1 LQAGSY
7 REILKTML
15 DATNRSEAVTL
26 PDFLR
31 GEILS
36 RPFVKICG
44 VTNPQDAVAA
54 IEYGADAVGFNLFPG
69 SKRFLQL
76 DSARDW
82 ISALPPQIAR
92 VAVGV
97 NPALAEA
104 EDWLAG
110 DLFHALQLH
119 GKSWYSLA
127 TRLVSTGKPLI
138 AAIQVRDDTR
148 QPFDLDWFPGFAVMF
163 DGYRE
168 GDFGG
173 TGETFRWELLSRY
186 EIGKPLILAG
196 GLRPENVQAAIKM
209 ARPYAVDVAT
219 GVESRPGKKDHAKM
233 RDFIAAV
240 RGSAP

>member
-1 LQAGSY
+1 
-7 REILKTML
+7 ML
-15 DATNRSEAVTL
+15 DASNRSEANAL

-31 GEILS
+31 GAIRS

-44 VTNPQDAVAA
+44 VTNPQDALAA
-54 IEYGADAVGFNLFPG
+54 IEFGADAIGFNLFPG

-76 DSARDW
+76 DSARGW

-97 NPALAEA
+97 NPALAEV
-104 EDWLAG
+104 EGWLAG

-119 GKSWYSLA
+119 GQSWYPLA
-127 TRLVSTGKPLI
+127 TRLVAMGKPLI
-138 AAIQVRDDTR
+138 AAIQVRDDTH
-148 QPFDLDWFPGFAVMF
+148 QPFDVEWFPGFAVMF

-173 TGETFRWELLSRY
+173 TGETFPWARLSRLK
-186 EIGKPLILAG
+186 IDKPLILAG
-196 GLRPENVQAAIKM
+196 GLRPENVQAAIKITS
-209 ARPYAVDVAT
+209 PYAVDVAT
-219 GVESRPGKKDHAKM
+219 GVESGPGKKDHTKM

-240 RGSAP
+240 RQTAP

>member
-1 LQAGSY
+1 ML
-7 REILKTML
+7 EI
-15 DATNRSEAVTL
+15 TNRSQTVAL

-31 GEILS
+31 GTVRS

-44 VTNPQDAVAA
+44 VTNPDDALAA
-54 IEYGADAVGFNLFPG
+54 IDSGADALGFNLCPD
-69 SKRFLQL
+69 SKRFLHL
-76 DSARDW
+76 DSARGW

-97 NPALAEA
+97 NPVLSEV

-119 GKSWYSLA
+119 GQSWYPL
-127 TRLVSTGKPLI
+127 TTQLVASGKPLI
-138 AAIQVRDDTR
+138 GAIQVRADAS
-148 QPFDLDWFPGFAVMF
+148 QPFDLERFSGFAVLF

-173 TGETFRWELLSRY
+173 TGETFSWALLSRFK
-186 EIGKPLILAG
+186 IDKPLILAG
-196 GLRPENVQAAIKM
+196 GLRPENVQAAIE
-209 ARPYAVDVAT
+209 ATSPYAVDVAT
-219 GVESRPGKKDHAKM
+219 GVESRPGKKDYFKM

-240 RGSAP
+240 RVAG

>member
-1 LQAGSY
+1 
-7 REILKTML
+7 ML
-15 DATNRSEAVTL
+15 EAINRSQSVAL

-31 GEILS
+31 GAMGS

-44 VTNPQDAVAA
+44 VTNPNDAQAA
-54 IEYGADAVGFNLFPG
+54 IESGVDALGFNLFPG

-76 DSARDW
+76 DSAREW

-97 NPALAEA
+97 NPVLSEV

-110 DLFHALQLH
+110 NLFHALQLH
-119 GKSWYSLA
+119 GQSWYPLA
-127 TRLVSTGKPLI
+127 TQLVATGKPLI
-138 AAIQVRDDTR
+138 AAIQVRLGTL
-148 QPFDLDWFPGFAVMF
+148 QPFDVEWFSGFAVMF

-173 TGETFRWELLSRY
+173 TGETFPWALLTKFK
-186 EIGKPLILAG
+186 IDKPLILAG
-196 GLRPENVQAAIKM
+196 GLRAENVQAAIE
-209 ARPYAVDVAT
+209 ATNPYAVDVAT

-240 RGSAP
+240 REGS

>member
-1 LQAGSY
+1 
-7 REILKTML
+7 ML
-15 DATNRSEAVTL
+15 DAPNRSEAVAL

-54 IEYGADAVGFNLFPG
+54 IEFGADAVGFNLFPG
-69 SKRFLQL
+69 SKRFLHL

-97 NPALAEA
+97 NPTLAEV

-127 TRLVSTGKPLI
+127 TRLVATGKPLI
-138 AAIQVRDDTR
+138 AAIQVHDDIR
-148 QPFDLDWFPGFAVMF
+148 QPFELDWFPGFALMF

-173 TGETFRWELLSRY
+173 TGETFRWELLSGY
-186 EIGKPLILAG
+186 KIGKPLILAG
-196 GLRPENVQAAIKM
+196 GLRPENVRAAIRM

-219 GVESRPGKKDHAKM
+219 GVESRPGTKDHAKM

-240 RGSAP
+240 RGVAP

>member
-1 LQAGSY
+1 
-7 REILKTML
+7 ML
-15 DATNRSEAVTL
+15 DATNRSQTVVL

-31 GEILS
+31 GAMRS

-44 VTNPQDAVAA
+44 VTNSQDALAA
-54 IEYGADAVGFNLFPG
+54 IEFGADAVGFNLFPG

-119 GKSWYSLA
+119 GQSWYPLA
-127 TRLVSTGKPLI
+127 TRLVATGKPLI
-138 AAIQVRDDTR
+138 AAMQVPADFR
-148 QPFDLDWFPGFAVMF
+148 QPFDVEWFPGFAVMF

-173 TGETFRWELLSRY
+173 TGETFPWAILGRFKFD
-186 EIGKPLILAG
+186 KPLILAG
-196 GLRPENVQAAIKM
+196 GLRSDNVQAAITM
-209 ARPYAVDVAT
+209 TSPYAVDVAT

-240 RGSAP
+240 RAAP

>member
-1 LQAGSY
+1 
-7 REILKTML
+7 ML
-15 DATNRSEAVTL
+15 DATNRSEAVAL

-31 GEILS
+31 GAMRS

-44 VTNPQDAVAA
+44 VTNPNDALAA
-54 IEYGADAVGFNLFPG
+54 IESGADAVGFNLFPG

-97 NPALAEA
+97 NPALAEV
-104 EDWLAG
+104 EGWLAG

-119 GKSWYSLA
+119 GQNWYPLA
-127 TRLVSTGKPLI
+127 TRLVATGKPLI
-138 AAIQVRDDTR
+138 AAIQVRDDSR
-148 QPFDLDWFPGFAVMF
+148 QPFDVEWFSGFAVMF
-163 DGYRE
+163 DGYRA

-173 TGETFRWELLSRY
+173 TGETFPWAVLSRFK
-186 EIGKPLILAG
+186 IDKPLILAG
-196 GLRPENVQAAIKM
+196 GLRPENVQAAIRM
-209 ARPYAVDVAT
+209 TSPYAVDVAT

-240 RGSAP
+240 RGVL

>member
-1 LQAGSY
+1 
-7 REILKTML
+7 ML
-15 DATNRSEAVTL
+15 DATNRSEAVAL

-36 RPFVKICG
+36 RPFIKICG
-44 VTNPQDAVAA
+44 VTNPQDALAA
-54 IEYGADAVGFNLFPG
+54 IESGADAVGFNLFPG

-97 NPALAEA
+97 NPPLAEVG
-104 EDWLAG
+104 DWLAG

-119 GKSWYSLA
+119 GQSWYPLA
-127 TRLVSTGKPLI
+127 TRLVATGKPLI

-148 QPFDLDWFPGFAVMF
+148 QPFDVDWFPGFAVMF

-168 GDFGG
+168 SDFGG
-173 TGETFRWELLSRY
+173 TGETFPWAVLSRFKV
-186 EIGKPLILAG
+186 GKPLILAG

-209 ARPYAVDVAT
+209 TRPYAVDVAT
-219 GVESRPGKKDHAKM
+219 GVESRPGKKDPAKM
-233 RDFIAAV
+233 RDFIAAA
-240 RGSAP
+240 RGVL

>member
-1 LQAGSY
+1 
-7 REILKTML
+7 ML
-15 DATNRSEAVTL
+15 EAINRSQAVAL

-31 GEILS
+31 GAVRS

-44 VTNPQDAVAA
+44 VTNPDDALAA
-54 IEYGADAVGFNLFPG
+54 IESGADALGFNLFPG

-76 DSARDW
+76 DSAREW

-97 NPALAEA
+97 NPVLAEV

-119 GKSWYSLA
+119 GQSWYPLA
-127 TRLVSTGKPLI
+127 TGLVATGKPLI
-138 AAIQVRDDTR
+138 AAIQVRLDTS
-148 QPFDLDWFPGFAVMF
+148 QPFDVEWFPGFAVLF

-173 TGETFRWELLSRY
+173 TGETFPWALLARFK
-186 EIGKPLILAG
+186 IDKPLILAG
-196 GLRPENVQAAIKM
+196 GLRAENVEAAIE
-209 ARPYAVDVAT
+209 ATSPYAVDVAT
-219 GVESRPGKKDHAKM
+219 GVESRPGKKDYAKM

-240 RGSAP
+240 REAAL

>member
-1 LQAGSY
+1 
-7 REILKTML
+7 ML
-15 DATNRSEAVTL
+15 EATNRSQAVAL

-31 GEILS
+31 GAMRS

-44 VTNPQDAVAA
+44 VTNPDDALAA
-54 IEYGADAVGFNLFPG
+54 IESGADALGFNLFPG
-69 SKRFLQL
+69 SKRFLPL
-76 DSARDW
+76 DSGREW

-97 NPALAEA
+97 NPVLAEV

-119 GKSWYSLA
+119 GQSWYPLA
-127 TRLVSTGKPLI
+127 ARLVAAGKPLI
-138 AAIQVRDDTR
+138 AAIQVRLDTR
-148 QPFDLDWFPGFAVMF
+148 QPFDVEWFPSFAVMF

-173 TGETFRWELLSRY
+173 TGETFPWALLTRFK
-186 EIGKPLILAG
+186 IDKPLILAG
-196 GLRPENVQAAIKM
+196 GLRPENVQAAIE
-209 ARPYAVDVAT
+209 ATSPYAVDVAT

-240 RGSAP
+240 RKGSP

>member
-1 LQAGSY
+1 
-7 REILKTML
+7 ML
-15 DATNRSEAVTL
+15 ETTNRSEAVAL
-26 PDFLR
+26 PDFLSGAMR
-31 GEILS
+31 S

-44 VTNPQDAVAA
+44 VTNPEDAMAA
-54 IEYGADAVGFNLFPG
+54 IESGADALGFNLFPG

-76 DSARDW
+76 DSAREW

-92 VAVGV
+92 VAVAV
-97 NPALAEA
+97 NPVLAEV

-119 GKSWYSLA
+119 GQSWYPLA
-127 TRLVSTGKPLI
+127 TRLVATGKPLI
-138 AAIQVRDDTR
+138 AAIQVRADSLH
-148 QPFDLDWFPGFAVMF
+148 PFDVRWFSGFAVMF

-173 TGETFRWELLSRY
+173 TGETFSWALLTRFK
-186 EIGKPLILAG
+186 IDKPLILAG
-196 GLRPENVQAAIKM
+196 GLRAENVQAAIE
-209 ARPYAVDVAT
+209 ATSPYAVDVAT

-240 RGSAP
+240 RESEK